1 MTAGMNVLAFLLT
14 IAALFGM
21 QQSTPYY
28 SEILSPVA
36 VPAAAGKPAETER
49 FVFGIATMHLAKKL
63 VVSYFS
69 EPRIYTTSGRWLII
83 EAAAKAQNETVTLTA
98 AAWRGPS
105 GKRFAMSGRIR
116 EAVGILGSERL
127 EPGIPRPVLLVFE
140 LPEHE
145 VHGGTLLIAE
155 SLVTPLSQQA
165 EMATA
170 AVGPENRHDTVT
182 LARGGRLI
190 PWTLEAGP

>member
-1 MTAGMNVLAFLLT
+1 MTAFAKILAFPL
-14 IAALFGM
+14 AAAMLFGM

-28 SEILSPVA
+28 SKILSPVG

-49 FVFGIATMHLAKKL
+49 FIFGIAKTYMAMKLA
-63 VVSYFS
+63 VSFLD

-83 EAAAKAQNETVTLTA
+83 EAAAKAQNESVTLTS

-105 GKRFAMSGRIR
+105 GKRFAMSDRIR
-116 EAVGILGSERL
+116 EPIGLLGSERL

-140 LPEHE
+140 LPEDE
-145 VHGGTLLIAE
+145 IGGGTLLIADT
-155 SLVTPLSQQA
+155 LVTPLSQQA
-165 EMATA
+165 EIATA
-170 AVGPENRHDTVT
+170 NIPPENRHATIT
-182 LARGGRLI
+182 LARGGRTM